1 MASLDLALIGNGTI
15 GAFVDPAGEITWACF
30 PRFDGDPMFCSLLK
44 PEGQGDDTGC
54 FTIEL
59 LDRVRVEQ
67 KYLHNTPVVVT
78 RLTDSAGG
86 AIEITD
92 FAPRFNYRG
101 RVFCPMMIVRRIQ
114 RLAGHPRI
122 RVRLR
127 PAQSYGQPLAT
138 TTYGSNHIRY
148 VGNPNPLVL
157 RLTTDVPVTTIL
169 EGNAFFVD
177 DAVTLVLGP
186 DETLQEAA
194 GEVGKHFLSETTGY
208 WREWVRSLAIPFE
221 WQDAVIRA
229 AITLKLNV
237 FEDTG
242 AIVAALTTSIPE
254 AAGSSRNWD
263 YRYCWLRDAYFV
275 VNALNR
281 LGATQTM
288 ERYLNFILN
297 IVAEGGGGGRGGAD
311 RPLDPV
317 YTITGHRLPPER
329 VVASL
334 PGYRGIGPVRVGNQ
348 ASEQAQHDV
357 YGSSILAATHV
368 FYDRRLV
375 HQGDESLFRR
385 LEPLGERCV
394 KLFDQPDAGLWEL
407 RGSTHIHT
415 FSAVMCWVGC
425 ERLGRI
431 AKQLGLPDRA
441 AYWCD
446 RAHELHE
453 VISRRAWNEKLG
465 TFVATFEGDT
475 LDASLLQLSE
485 LFFVADDDPR
495 FVATV
500 RAIGKELKRG
510 EFVFRY
516 TTPDDFGTPSNAFL
530 VCSFWYINA
539 LAAIG
544 ERDEARKTF
553 EYLLECRNRHGLLA
567 EHIDPNTHE
576 QWGNFVQTYSMV
588 GLILSAIRLS
598 QRWDQAF

>member
-1 MASLDLALIGNGTI
+1 VTSLDLALLGNGTV
-15 GAFVDPAGEITWACF
+15 GAFVDGAGEITWCCF

-44 PEGQGDDTGC
+44 TKEGQRTDIG
-54 FTIEL
+54 FFAIEL

-78 RLTDSAGG
+78 RMTDAQGG
-86 AIEITD
+86 AIEVVD
-92 FAPRFNYRG
+92 FAPRFQYRG
-101 RVFCPMMIVRRIQ
+101 RVFCPMMIVRRVQ
-114 RLAGHPRI
+114 RLAGHPRV
-122 RVRLR
+122 RVRAR
-127 PAQSYGQPLAT
+127 PAQNYGQPLTA

-148 VGNPNPLVL
+148 VGNAIVL
-157 RLTTDVPVTTIL
+157 RLTSDVPVTTIL
-169 EGNAFFVD
+169 EENAFFVD

-186 DETLQEAA
+186 DETLQEGAD
-194 GEVGKHFLSETTGY
+194 EVGKHFLSETVAY

-221 WQDAVIRA
+221 WQDAVIRS

-242 AIVAALTTSIPE
+242 AILAALTTSIPE
-254 AAGSSRNWD
+254 AADSTRNWD
-263 YRYCWLRDAYFV
+263 YRFCWLRDAYFV

-288 ERYLNFILN
+288 ERYLSFILN
-297 IVAEGGGGGRGGAD
+297 IVAEGAD

-329 VVASL
+329 IVESL

-357 YGSSILAATHV
+357 YGSSIMAATHV
-368 FYDRRLV
+368 FFDHRLAQ
-375 HQGDESLFRR
+375 QGDESLFRR

-407 RGSTHIHT
+407 RGSTHVHT

-431 AKQLGLPDRA
+431 ARQLGLADRA
-441 AYWCD
+441 RYWCD
-446 RAHELHE
+446 HARAMHE
-453 VISRRAWNEKLG
+453 VISKRAWNAKLG
-465 TFVATFEGDT
+465 TFVATFEGNT
-475 LDASLLQLSE
+475 LDASLLRLNE
-485 LFFVADDDPR
+485 LFFVSDDDPR
-495 FVATV
+495 FAATV

-510 EFVFRY
+510 DFVFRY
-516 TTPDDFGTPSNAFL
+516 IIEDDFGAPSNAFL
-530 VCSFWYINA
+530 VCTFWYINA

-544 ERDEARKTF
+544 DREEARRTF

-567 EHIDPNTHE
+567 EHIDPKTRE

-588 GLILSAIRLS
+588 GLISSAIRLS